1 MAEPG
6 SLDATALARENEEL
20 RQQLHEAE
28 ELIVAVRTG
37 AVDALAIQG
46 ADGPRIFTLEGADQS
61 YRMLVEQMNEGALL
75 LSSDGMV
82 LYCNEALAE
91 LLHCPLEEMLG
102 TTVSSF
108 VPAAF
113 QEYWADVVAKGW
125 AGRVRGE
132 LPLQTREGAL
142 KPCSVSMNVLPF
154 NGAPALAVLV
164 TDVSAQQQIENI
176 RAVVAKQNTL
186 IDLKNEELV
195 RQQAARLAVEQA
207 AAQAQRL
214 LEGIPQI
221 AWTATPEGRNSYL
234 NQRWFDYVGDV
245 EPNPETPITS
255 RVHPDDY
262 EASMQRWRQSLT
274 TGLPLDIE
282 CRLRNEAGEYR
293 WMLGRGRALHTKEGA
308 ISQWIGTFTDIN
320 EHRLALERVDQAQQ
334 MLRDNNEALT
344 RVNVDLDN
352 FIYTASHDLR
362 APITNIEG
370 LVQALRSEL
379 PDSAAPSEPEP
390 ASQIAFILNLMQDSV
405 ERFKRTIDHLT
416 DVSKL
421 QREHS
426 PITEQV
432 HLATVVQDVLLD
444 LEPLTNSVG
453 AQLEVEVAD
462 CPPIAFS
469 EKNLRSVV
477 YNLLS
482 NAVKYRAPER
492 PPLVKVR
499 AHCTEHY
506 VLLEVQDNGL
516 GISEAGQRKLFGMF
530 QRLHDH
536 VEGSGIG
543 LYMVKRMVENIGGR
557 IEVSS
562 ELGVGSTFTVY
573 FPH

>member
-1 MAEPG
+1 MSEPAP
-6 SLDATALARENEEL
+6 LDAAVLARENEEL
-20 RQQLHEAE
+20 RQQLREAE

-37 AVDALAIQG
+37 AIDALAIQG

-75 LSSDGMV
+75 LSPDGTV
-82 LYCNEALAE
+82 LYCNGALAE
-91 LLHCPLEEMLG
+91 LLGHPLEEMLG
-102 TTVSSF
+102 SIATGF
-108 VPAAF
+108 VPPAF
-113 QEYWADVVAKGW
+113 QQYWSEVVAKGW

-132 LPLQTREGAL
+132 LPLQTRARAL
-142 KPCSVSMNVLPF
+142 RPCSVSMNKLTF
-154 NGAPALAVLV
+154 NGAPALAVLI

-186 IDLKNEELV
+186 LDRKNEELV
-195 RQQAARLAVEQA
+195 RQQVARLAVEQA
-207 AAQAQRL
+207 AAQARRV

-221 AWTATPEGRNSYL
+221 AWTATPEGKNSYL
-234 NQRWFDYVGDV
+234 NQRWFDYVGKD
-245 EPNPETPITS
+245 EPNPETPVTS
-255 RVHPDDY
+255 RIHPDDY
-262 EASMQRWRQSLT
+262 ENGMRHWHHSLA

-282 CRLRNEAGEYR
+282 CRLCSENGAYR
-293 WMLGRGRALHTKEGA
+293 WMLGRGLATRAEDGT
-308 ISQWIGTFTDIN
+308 ITQWVGTFTDIH
-320 EHRLALERVDQAQQ
+320 EHRLALERIDQAQSL
-334 MLRDNNEALT
+334 LRDNNEALT

-370 LVQALRSEL
+370 LLQALRGEL
-379 PDSAAPSEPEP
+379 PGPPTQVE
-390 ASQIAFILNLMQDSV
+390 FILNLMQDSV

-421 QREHS
+421 QREHGPS
-426 PITEQV
+426 TEQV
-432 HLATVVQDVLLD
+432 QLAAVVHDVLLD
-444 LEPLTNSVG
+444 LEPLVRSVG
-453 AQLEVEVAD
+453 AQLDVEVAD
-462 CPPIAFS
+462 CPPITFS

-499 AHCTEHY
+499 AHCTDHH
-506 VLLEVQDNGL
+506 VLLVVQDNGL
-516 GISEAGQRKLFGMF
+516 GISETGQRKLFGMF

-543 LYMVKRMVENIGGR
+543 LYMVKRMVENVGGR
-557 IEVSS
+557 IEVES
-562 ELGVGSTFTVY
+562 EVGAGSTFTVY
-573 FPH
+573 FPR

>member
-1 MAEPG
+1 MAELAP
-6 SLDATALARENEEL
+6 LDAAVLARENEEL
-20 RQQLHEAE
+20 RQQLREAE

-75 LSSDGMV
+75 LSPDGTV
-82 LYCNEALAE
+82 LYCNTALAE
-91 LLHCPLEEMLG
+91 LLRYPLEEVLG
-102 TTVSSF
+102 STATSF
-108 VPAAF
+108 VPATF
-113 QEYWADVVAKGW
+113 QQYWAEVVAKGW

-132 LPLQTREGAL
+132 LPLQTRDRAL
-142 KPCSVSMNVLPF
+142 RPCSVSMNSLTF

-164 TDVSAQQQIENI
+164 TDVSAQQKITNI

-186 IDLKNEELV
+186 IDRKNEELV
-195 RQQAARLAVEQA
+195 RQQVARLAVEQA
-207 AAQAQRL
+207 AAQARRV

-221 AWTATPEGRNSYL
+221 AWTATPEGKNSYL
-234 NQRWFDYVGDV
+234 NQRWFDYVGKN
-245 EPNPETPITS
+245 EPNPETPVTS
-255 RVHPDDY
+255 RIHPDDY
-262 EASMQRWRQSLT
+262 ENGMRHWRHSLA

-282 CRLRNEAGEYR
+282 CRLCSENGIYR
-293 WMLGRGRALHTKEGA
+293 WMLGRGLAMRAEDGTV
-308 ISQWIGTFTDIN
+308 SQWVGTFTDIH
-320 EHRLALERVDQAQQ
+320 EHRLALERIDQAQSQ
-334 MLRDNNEALT
+334 LRDNNEALT

-362 APITNIEG
+362 SPITNIEG
-370 LVQALRSEL
+370 LLQALRGEL
-379 PDSAAPSEPEP
+379 PDP
-390 ASQIAFILNLMQDSV
+390 ATQVEFILNLMQDSV

-421 QREHS
+421 QREHGPS
-426 PITEQV
+426 TEQV
-432 HLATVVQDVLLD
+432 PLAAVVHDVLLD
-444 LEPLTNSVG
+444 LEPLISSVG

-462 CPPIAFS
+462 CPPVTFS

-492 PPLVKVR
+492 PSLVRVR
-499 AHCTEHY
+499 AHCTEHH
-506 VLLEVQDNGL
+506 VLLMVQDNGL
-516 GISEAGQRKLFGMF
+516 GISENGQRKLFGMF

-543 LYMVKRMVENIGGR
+543 LYMVKRMVENVGGR
-557 IEVSS
+557 IEVTS

>member
-1 MAEPG
+1 MFEPTP
-6 SLDATALARENEEL
+6 LDAAVLARENEEL
-20 RQQLHEAE
+20 RQQLREAE

-37 AVDALAIQG
+37 AIDALAIQG

-75 LSSDGMV
+75 LSPDGMV
-82 LYCNEALAE
+82 LYCNTALAE
-91 LLHCPLEEMLG
+91 LLRYPLEEVLG
-102 TTVSSF
+102 STATSF

-113 QEYWADVVAKGW
+113 QHYWAGVVAQGW

-132 LPLQTREGAL
+132 LPLQTRDGGL
-142 KPCSVSMNVLPF
+142 RPCSVSMNKLTF

-164 TDVSAQQQIENI
+164 TDVSAQQQINTI

-186 IDLKNEELV
+186 IDRKNEELV
-195 RQQAARLAVEQA
+195 RQQAARLAVEQI
-207 AAQAQRL
+207 AAQARRI

-221 AWTATPEGRNSYL
+221 AWTATPEGKNSYL
-234 NQRWFDYVGDV
+234 NQRWFDYVGQE
-245 EPNPETPITS
+245 EPNPDTPVTS
-255 RVHPDDY
+255 RIHPDDY
-262 EASMQRWRQSLT
+262 DASMQRWQHCLA
-274 TGLPLDIE
+274 TGVPLEIE
-282 CRLRNEAGEYR
+282 CRLHNESGDYR
-293 WMLGRGRALHTKEGA
+293 WMLGRALALHTEDGA

-320 EHRLALERVDQAQQ
+320 EHRLALERIDQAQSL
-334 MLRDNNEALT
+334 LRDNNEALT

-370 LVQALRSEL
+370 LLQALRGEL
-379 PDSAAPSEPEP
+379 PSP
-390 ASQIAFILNLMQDSV
+390 ATQVEFILNLMQDSV

-421 QREHS
+421 QREHD
-426 PITEQV
+426 PANEQV
-432 HLATVVQDVLLD
+432 HLAAVVHDVLLD
-444 LEPLTNSVG
+444 LEPLIRSVG

-462 CPPIAFS
+462 CPPVTFS

-482 NAVKYRAPER
+482 NAMKYRAPER
-492 PPLVKVR
+492 PPLVRVH
-499 AHCTEHY
+499 AHCTDHHV
-506 VLLEVQDNGL
+506 VLLVQDNGL

-543 LYMVKRMVENIGGR
+543 LYMVKRMVENVGGR
-557 IEVSS
+557 IDVSS
-562 ELGVGSTFTVY
+562 EVGVGSTFTVH
-573 FPH
+573 FPR